1 MRITLL
7 TYGSRGD
14 VEPFVALGVGFM
26 RAGHS
31 VRLAAPEV
39 FEQLASSHNIDFV
52 GLPGDP
58 DSLVQDL
65 VDKAGKNYLRMI
77 RTMSNF
83 VVPIAVDVLD
93 QVQFACEDTD
103 IIIHSFL
110 LTNAGHEIAREKGIP
125 DFSAQF
131 FPVFSTTAEFPGIV
145 FPDLPLGNL
154 YRRLT
159 HEFITQTFWQGSR
172 VLYRWIRRKYPHLPP
187 LTGWPFSARS
197 DRRTPILYAFS
208 PHVLPP
214 PADWGEDVHV
224 TGYWF
229 IDDPDW
235 RPPEKL
241 LRFLDSGPT
250 PIAVAFGSTST
261 RNPERMANL
270 LREALALSGQRAVIV
285 GVESHFKDPPDTVF
299 QLDAAP
305 YSWLFART
313 SAVVHHGGAGTTGA
327 GLMAGVPNIITPF
340 TSDQPFWG
348 HRVHALGAGPK
359 PLPAKKLTAQTLSK
373 SIITAVSD
381 KEMRARAKAIGARIR
396 TEGGVSRATDIVQEY
411 VEGGSW

>member
-14 VEPFVALGVGFM
+14 VEPFVALGAGFI

-31 VRLAAPEV
+31 VRLTAPV
-39 FEQLASSHNIDFV
+39 KFEQLALPHGIDFV

-58 DSLVQDL
+58 DTLVQDL

-77 RTMSNF
+77 RTMSKF
-83 VVPIAVDVLD
+83 VVPIAVGVLD
-93 QVQFACEDTD
+93 QVQSACEDTD

-110 LTNAGHEIAREKGIP
+110 LTNAGHEIAREKSIP

-159 HEFITQTFWQGSR
+159 HEFITQTYWQGSR
-172 VLYRWIRRKYPHLPP
+172 VLYRWIRRSNPHLSP
-187 LTGWPFSARS
+187 LTDWAFAERS
-197 DRRTPILYAFS
+197 ERRTPILYAFS

-224 TGYWF
+224 TGYWLT
-229 IDDPDW
+229 DDPDW
-235 RPPEKL
+235 HPPKKL
-241 LRFLDSGPT
+241 LEFLDTDSK
-250 PIAVAFGSTST
+250 PIAISFGSTST
-261 RNPERMANL
+261 SNPERIAAI

-285 GVESHFKDPPDTVF
+285 GADNHLSDLPGTVF
-299 QLDAAP
+299 QLDSAP
-305 YSWLFART
+305 YSWVFPRM
-313 SAVVHHGGAGTTGA
+313 SVVIHHGGAGTTGA
-327 GLMAGVPNIITPF
+327 GLMAGVPNVVIPF

-348 HRVHALGAGPK
+348 HRVHSLGAGPK
-359 PLPAKKLTAQTLSK
+359 PIPAKKLTAQTLAK
-373 SIITAVSD
+373 SIVTAVSD
-381 KEMRARAKAIGARIR
+381 QDMRARAKAIGARIR
-396 TEGGVSRATDIVQEY
+396 AEDGVSRTIDIVQKN
-411 VEGGSW
+411 VEEGI